1 MAIATPTPD
10 VGEKISELVSRLTL
24 STMEVAD
31 WHFLDITLTI
41 DRNRPLVALLFEL
54 AFAPSEPC
62 VDLRDPEPGLAIA

>member
-1 MAIATPTPD
+1 MAIATPTPE
-10 VGEKISELVSRLTL
+10 VSERVPELVSRLTL
-24 STMEVAD
+24 TTTEVAD

-41 DRNRPLVALLFEL
+41 DRNRPLIALLFEL